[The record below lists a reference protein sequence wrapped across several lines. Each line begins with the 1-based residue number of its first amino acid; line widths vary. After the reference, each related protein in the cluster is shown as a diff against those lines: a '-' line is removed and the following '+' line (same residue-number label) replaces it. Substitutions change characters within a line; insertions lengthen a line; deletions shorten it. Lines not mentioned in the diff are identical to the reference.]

1 MTELTSRRRAAAA
14 TAARPAEPAAPGPA
28 PAAARRRGRRR
39 DRATPYLLL
48 APALLVLGLVLGY
61 PLVRLL
67 AISMQDYGLRALFT
81 GSAPW
86 IGFANYAKVFTGG
99 EFTAVLVRTLVFCAA
114 LVAGTLLIG
123 MFVALLLGSLGRRMR
138 AAVTLCLICAWAVPN
153 IAATL
158 VWQWLF
164 QPGYGVINWLLTQ
177 LGIFGDLTQHEWFAN
192 SFSAFCVVWLLV
204 VWQSVPFVALTLR
217 AGLSQ
222 IPRSYYETAALA
234 GAGAWTSFRVVTLQ
248 FLRPILLLV
257 TILSVVWDFNV
268 FNQIWILTQGGP
280 DGGTTTLG
288 IWSFTQA
295 FSSQSY
301 GQGAAIAVV
310 SVAMLL
316 VLTAYYVRR
325 LVQAGEQW

>member
-1 MTELTSRRRAAAA
+1 MSELASRRV
-14 TAARPAEPAAPGPA
+14 
-28 PAAARRRGRRR
+28 
-39 DRATPYLLL
+39 RATPYLLL
-48 APALLVLGLVLGY
+48 TPALLVLGLVLGY

-67 AISMQDYGLRALFT
+67 AISMQDYSLRALFT

-86 IGFANYAKVFTGG
+86 IGFANYAKIFSGG
-99 EFTAVLVRTLVFCAA
+99 EFTAVLLRTLAFCAA
-114 LVAGTLLIG
+114 LVIGTLLIG
-123 MFVALLLGSLGRRMR
+123 MLVALLLGSLGRRMR
-138 AAVTLCLICAWAVPN
+138 AAVTLSLICAWAVPN
-153 IAATL
+153 VAATL

-164 QPGYGVINWLLTQ
+164 QPGYGVVNWLLSQ
-177 LGIFGDLTQHEWFAN
+177 LGIFGDLSQHDWFAG
-192 SFSAFCVVWLLV
+192 SFSAFSVVWLLV

-234 GAGAWTSFRVVTLQ
+234 GAGPWTSFRVVTLQ

-288 IWSFTQA
+288 IWSFTRA

-316 VLTAYYVRR
+316 ALTAYYVRR
-325 LVQAGEQW
+325 LVLAGEQW

>member
-1 MTELTSRRRAAAA
+1 MPPSET
-14 TAARPAEPAAPGPA
+14 G
-28 PAAARRRGRRR
+28 ARRVRRV
-39 DRATPYLLL
+39 RASRTPYLLL
-48 APALLVLGLVLGY
+48 APAALVLGVIYGY

-67 AISMQDYGLRALFT
+67 GISMQDYGLRALFT
-81 GSAPW
+81 GSSPW
-86 IGFANYAKVFTGG
+86 IWFANYEHVFTGG
-99 EFTAVLVRTLVFCAA
+99 QFVPVLIRTFVFCVA

-123 MFVALLLGSLGRRMR
+123 MFVALMLGSLGRRMR
-138 AAVTLCLICAWAVPN
+138 GAVTLCLICAWAVPN
-153 IAATL
+153 VAATL

-164 QPGYGVINWLLTQ
+164 EPGYGVVNWLLSQ
-177 LGIFGDLTQHEWFAN
+177 LGVFGDLTNRQWFA
-192 SFSAFCVVWLLV
+192 SAFSAFVVVWLLV

-234 GAGAWTSFRVVTLQ
+234 GAGAWTMFRLVTLQ

-257 TILSVVWDFNV
+257 GILSVVWDFNV

-295 FSSQSY
+295 FSSESF
-301 GQGAAIAVV
+301 GQGAAVAVV
-310 SVAMLL
+310 SVALL
-316 VLTAYYVRR
+316 LLLTAAYVRR
-325 LVQAGEQW
+325 LISAGEEW

>member
-1 MTELTSRRRAAAA
+1 MSPNEKV
-14 TAARPAEPAAPGPA
+14 ARL
-28 PAAARRRGRRR
+28 ARRRE
-39 DRATPYLLL
+39 RATPYLLL
-48 APALLVLGLVLGY
+48 GPAALVLALIYGF
-61 PLVRLL
+61 PLLRLL
-67 AISMQDYGLRALFT
+67 AISGQDYGLRALFT
-81 GSAPW
+81 GSSPW
-86 IGFANYAKVFTGG
+86 IGFVNYEHIFTGG
-99 EFTAVLVRTLVFCAA
+99 QFVPVLIRTLGFCIA

-123 MFVALLLGSLGRRMR
+123 MLVALMLGSLGRRMR
-138 AAVTLCLICAWAVPN
+138 GAVTICLICAWAVPN

-164 QPGYGVINWLLTQ
+164 EPGYGVVNWMLSR
-177 LGIFGDLTQHEWFAN
+177 LGVFGDLSEHQWFAT
-192 SFSAFCVVWLLV
+192 SFSAFAVVWLLV

-222 IPRSYYETAALA
+222 IPRSYYETAALS
-234 GAGAWTSFRVVTLQ
+234 GAGAWTTFHVVTLQ

-257 TILSVVWDFNV
+257 GILSVVWDFNV

-280 DGGTTTLG
+280 NSGTTTFG

-295 FSSQSY
+295 FSSESF

-316 VLTAYYVRR
+316 VLTATYVRR
-325 LVQAGEQW
+325 LVRAGEEW